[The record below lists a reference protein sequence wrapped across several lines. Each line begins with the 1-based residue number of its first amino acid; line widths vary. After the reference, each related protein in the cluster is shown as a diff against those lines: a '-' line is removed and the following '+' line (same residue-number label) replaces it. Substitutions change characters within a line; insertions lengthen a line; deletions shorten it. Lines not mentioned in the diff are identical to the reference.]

1 MTDHARTGPARG
13 DPAGGPGPG
22 RGGGDPGGLGGGRV
36 ALSGTLLW
44 AMTASTIGQYA
55 LGTLAPFL
63 TADVGASRTELGVL
77 ATVYIA
83 VGAVIAPLTGRV
95 VDRTGARR
103 MLLVLFALSA
113 AGLVGLAAGPTLPW
127 LVAAAA
133 VAGVASA
140 MNNPVTNTLIAER
153 LPAGGRGVVMGV
165 KQSGVQVG
173 AFLAGAVLPP
183 LALWAGWRAALL
195 VAAGSAA
202 LGVVL
207 AVVGVPPDSPTRR
220 TPAPREDRPPRL
232 EPLVRWVAAYALLMG
247 AGVAAVGTFLVLYGV
262 EALGLSAAAAGWAAA
277 LAGLVGIAARIV
289 WGHAAERLRTASMPL
304 GIMAAAATVSQA
316 LILSAAAV
324 GTWALWLGA
333 VGYGLSAGAWN
344 AVANLAIVRE
354 VPAASSG
361 TASGVV
367 QAAFYWGIVTC
378 PVLFGLSV
386 DRTGSYQVGWAAM
399 TLVFAAAT
407 VLSVVWHRRHARVVA
422 PAT

>member
-1 MTDHARTGPARG
+1 MTDRA
-13 DPAGGPGPG
+13 
-22 RGGGDPGGLGGGRV
+22 GGRV
-36 ALSGTLLW
+36 ALSATLLW
-44 AMTASTIGQYA
+44 AMTASTVGQYA

-63 TADVGASRTELGVL
+63 TAEVGASRTELGVL

-83 VGAVIAPLTGRV
+83 VGAVLAPLAGRV
-95 VDRTGARR
+95 VDRSGARR
-103 MLLVLFALSA
+103 MLVVLFALSA

-127 LVAAAA
+127 LAAAAA
-133 VAGVASA
+133 VAGTASA
-140 MNNPVTNTLIAER
+140 MNNSVTNALIAER
-153 LPAGGRGVVMGV
+153 LPAGGRGVVIGV

-183 LALWAGWRAALL
+183 LALWAGWRGALL
-195 VAAGSAA
+195 MAAGSAA
-202 LGVVL
+202 LGVLLTV
-207 AVVGVPPDSPTRR
+207 ACVPPDSPARR
-220 TPAPREDRPPRL
+220 TPTPRDGRARPRL
-232 EPLVRWVAAYALLMG
+232 DPLVRWVAAYALLMG

-277 LAGLVGIAARIV
+277 LAGLVGIVARIV
-289 WGHAAERLRTASMPL
+289 WGHAAERLRTASLPL
-304 GIMAAAATVSQA
+304 GVMAGVATVSQA
-316 LILSAAAV
+316 LILSATTV

-386 DRTGSYQVGWAAM
+386 DRTGAYDLGWAVIMA
-399 TLVFAAAT
+399 VFAAAT
-407 VLSVVWHRRHARVVA
+407 VLSVVWHRRRAQVVA
-422 PAT
+422 PAA